1 MLTAAQKKVKQE
13 LEELYANSLFQK
25 EEERISPDNKRPMK
39 KWIFSLF
46 GVLLFCSFMIIHFS
60 FSNHE
65 EIVSYLT
72 IEQNYSEQSAQL
84 LNDILEKRN
93 LDLQVAKEAQA
104 KFLSKEMD
112 VKAPASFKNHHQDII
127 AVMEKRLTILSY
139 LAGKNFDPVR
149 LNKYLI
155 ELDVKQELAAD
166 SLLKAF
172 EREKIEYVVKDDG
185 TVQYWINTKSY
196 QIN

>member
-1 MLTAAQKKVKQE
+1 MLTAAQQKVKQE
-13 LEELYANSLFQK
+13 LEELHAKGHFHK
-25 EEERISPDNKRPMK
+25 EVECSSPASKPSKK
-39 KWIFSLF
+39 KWILSLI

-72 IEQNYSEQSAQL
+72 IEQNYSEQSVQL

-93 LDLQVAKEAQA
+93 LDQEAQEVQT
-104 KFLSKEMD
+104 KFLSKEME
-112 VKAPASFKNHHQDII
+112 VKAPASFKNHHQDMI
-127 AVMEKRLTILSY
+127 AAMEQRLTIVSY
-139 LAGKNFDPVR
+139 LAGKNIDPVR

-172 EREKIEYVVKDDG
+172 DREKIEYVVKDDG
-185 TVQYWINTKSY
+185 TVQYWINSKSY